1 MAGQGCVVSRVRE
14 SLREQLSRFDD
25 DAFVAMANRGLLR
38 RAYKDMETSA
48 PEIESE
54 TPDNLVVVTGGRRV
68 TFDARGPAH
77 ARCDCPAAGICQ
89 HVLAASLGLR
99 TALDEPEPGSGVR
112 DDAKVVDETTAPP
125 LEVLGQ
131 VLLGFSQAALL
142 AHAGKAGYRWAW
154 QFAQDLN
161 PERDIRVDGDRH
173 ILITIR
179 APRMSFRFMGGG
191 LDAVVGDSPQANAA
205 KYQLA
210 AVLAFRRSM
219 GMENPLPAGAARSAP
234 LLQLGKDHAPASASG
249 EELEVS
255 RIRLREAVKRLLQEC
270 VGLGL
275 SHLSPTIAERFN
287 TLATWAQGA
296 EYYRLA
302 MAMRRLGDQVD
313 WLLERSG
320 GADEQRLFDEMAWVT
335 ALVDAIDNAAVR
347 GERPGHLVGS
357 ARTRYSAL
365 GSLEMVG
372 LGASSW
378 RSGSGY
384 VGLTMLFWSSGEG
397 FMTCTDARPEW
408 QGGFNARERYRQA
421 GPWSGLGSPS
431 LATGRRVVL
440 TGAQASGTGRVSAS
454 ASTSASVF
462 DDGVATRLA
471 ALTAADDWK
480 VLASERGEARRSLL
494 ADADPIR
501 DWVFLRP
508 SRVGLAV
515 FDEAAQ
521 RLAWPLHDVADR
533 ELVATVTWSEHGA
546 HAIDRIERIEPTSW
560 SSGDVVVARLRD
572 DAAGI
577 VAEPLAIVRRSA
589 AVGTPV
595 VDALHFDAGP
605 ESREI
610 HRRDV
615 RAPGVDVGVT
625 ASPRQ
630 TVVPTALRN
639 FDGWMLQQ
647 AERGLGDAATVLVA
661 KAYDAHASRLRDI
674 GFNLFAGLVDHAPM
688 PAKLLR
694 ARYLSMQYRRLLG
707 GAGDDSG
714 DAPV

>member
-1 MAGQGCVVSRVRE
+1 MSGLRQ

-38 RAYKDMETSA
+38 RAYKDMEISA

-54 TPDNLVVVTGGRRV
+54 TSDNLVVVTGGRRV

-99 TALDEPEPGSGVR
+99 IALGESESGVAVR
-112 DDAKVVDETTAPP
+112 DSAMAIGETKAPP

-131 VLLGFSQAALL
+131 VLLGFSQAVLL

-161 PERDIRVDGDRH
+161 PERDIRVEGDRNM
-173 ILITIR
+173 LITIR
-179 APRMSFRFMGGG
+179 APRMAFRFMGGG

-210 AVLAFRRSM
+210 AVLAFRRAM
-219 GMENPLPAGAARSAP
+219 GVENPSPAAPVRSAP
-234 LLQLGKDHAPASASG
+234 SLQLGKDHAPASASG
-249 EELEVS
+249 EELEIS
-255 RIRLREAVKRLLQEC
+255 RLRLREGVSRLLQEC
-270 VGLGL
+270 VELGL
-275 SHLSPTIAERFN
+275 SHLSPGIAERFN

-320 GADEQRLFDEMAWVT
+320 SADEQRLFDEMAWVA
-335 ALVDAIDNAAVR
+335 ALVDAIDNAAAR
-347 GERPGHLVGS
+347 GERPRHLVGT
-357 ARTRYSAL
+357 ARTRYAAL
-365 GSLEMVG
+365 GSLEMIG
-372 LGASSW
+372 LGALSW

-384 VGLTMLFWSSGEG
+384 VGLTMLFWSVGEG

-408 QGGFNARERYRQA
+408 QGGFNARERYCQA

-454 ASTSASVF
+454 ASTSATVF
-462 DDGVATRLA
+462 DDGVAARLA
-471 ALTAADDWK
+471 ALTAADDWTA
-480 VLASERGEARRSLL
+480 LARERGEARRSLL

-508 SRVGLAV
+508 SRVGSAV

-521 RLAWPLHDVADR
+521 HLAWPLHDVADR
-533 ELVATVTWSEHGA
+533 ELVATVAWSEHGA

-572 DAAGI
+572 GAGGI
-577 VAEPLAIVRRSA
+577 VAEPLAIVRTSA
-589 AVGTPV
+589 AAGTPV
-595 VDALHFDAGP
+595 VDALHFDARP
-605 ESREI
+605 MSRGN
-610 HRRDV
+610 HRRDA
-615 RAPGVDVGVT
+615 RAPGVDVEVA
-625 ASPRQ
+625 ASPRR

-639 FDGWMLQQ
+639 FDGWLLHQ
-647 AERGLGDAATVLVA
+647 AERGLGDAATLLVA
-661 KAYDAHASRLRDI
+661 KAFDAHASRLRDI
-674 GFNLFAGLVDHAPM
+674 GLNLFAGLVDRAPM
-688 PAKLLR
+688 PSQLLR
-694 ARYLSMQYRRLLG
+694 AHYLSMQYRRLLG

-714 DAPV
+714 DDPV